1 MGGLL
6 QRSSRKQHKM
16 MITPNFYT
24 SPYFVN
30 EPDNWHLTDDAPED
44 VRKEFEDHPDC
55 VQDDGLIRAMK
66 SYYRAFGDT
75 FPSYPNPPENAVEI
89 IRDCLQKKKDAYEL
103 GYLSLDDNIIY

>member
-1 MGGLL
+1 
-6 QRSSRKQHKM
+6 M
-16 MITPNFYT
+16 MPMPDFYT

-44 VRKEFEDHPDC
+44 VRKEFEEYMNHPDC

-75 FPSYPNPPENAVEI
+75 FPSYPNPRKTLLRSSGIVC
-89 IRDCLQKKKDAYEL
+89 RKRKMYM
-103 GYLSLDDNIIY
+103 S